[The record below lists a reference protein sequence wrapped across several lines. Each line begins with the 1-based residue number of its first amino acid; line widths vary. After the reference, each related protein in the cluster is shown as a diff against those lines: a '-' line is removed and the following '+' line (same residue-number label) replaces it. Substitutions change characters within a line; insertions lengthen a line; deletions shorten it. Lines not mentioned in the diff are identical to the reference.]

1 MLFSHLDEMDAQNWK
16 NVDALDYHVCL
27 GIESAKLG
35 YLYRRDGRNPCVLK
49 LATEPKVDGYKADS
63 QKLGFPYIRNSIF
76 FFSKSIRRKL
86 FEKIDMVRLV
96 VV

>member
-1 MLFSHLDEMDAQNWK
+1 MLFGHLDEMDAQNWK

-76 FFSKSIRRKL
+76 FFRNPSEGSYSRRSIWY
-86 FEKIDMVRLV
+86 D
-96 VV
+96 